1 MLCLLISPFQDRL
14 TRLPQITR
22 SRSLLASLAPASP
35 RTALPLSDE
44 PVWSAAPD
52 DLRTARPRLPV
63 GRFLVD
69 DLDTRE
75 TVEAAVDLA
84 VGAADRPVRAYAL
97 HVGGLNAQ
105 EDAAFVAEMR
115 DAELVYAD
123 GGSVVLLGRLAGS
136 RRLQRAPTTD
146 IGWDILHGISD
157 RLGRPARIALVGG
170 PPGLATRA
178 GQALVDGGAGVVV
191 FETDGYVDDW
201 RPVLERLAEVD
212 VDVCVVG
219 LGAPREMLWV
229 QTWFAQLPPALIL
242 TCGGWF
248 GFLAGDEKR
257 ARGLL
262 RLPGVEW
269 IARVVQSP
277 RRLGGR
283 YARGSWVTLRL
294 AGGLAVSRI
303 RA

>member
-1 MLCLLISPFQDRL
+1 VAPGSSLSSPEAAAW
-14 TRLPQITR
+14 
-22 SRSLLASLAPASP
+22 SASP
-35 RTALPLSDE
+35 E
-44 PVWSAAPD
+44 PAGT
-52 DLRTARPRLPV
+52 RQRLPV
-63 GRFLVD
+63 GPFLVD
-69 DLDTRE
+69 DLDARE
-75 TVEAAVDLA
+75 AVEAAVDLA
-84 VGAADRPVRAYAL
+84 LAATDRPVRAYAL
-97 HVGGLNAQ
+97 HVGGLNAH

-146 IGWDILHGISD
+146 IGWDVLHGLTE
-157 RLGRPARIALVGG
+157 RLGRPARIALIGG
-170 PPGLATRA
+170 PPGLAARA

-191 FETDGYVDDW
+191 FETDGYVPDW
-201 RPVLERLAEVD
+201 TPVLEELAGTD

-229 QTWFAQLPPALIL
+229 RTWLPQLPPALIL

-248 GFLAGDEKR
+248 GFLAGEEKR
-257 ARGLL
+257 ARGVL

-269 IARVVQSP
+269 IARVAQSP

-283 YARGSWVTLRL
+283 YARGAWVTFRL
-294 AGGLAVSRI
+294 AAGLAVSRI

>member
-1 MLCLLISPFQDRL
+1 LSKTIP
-14 TRLPQITR
+14 TP
-22 SRSLLASLAPASP
+22 SLLASLAPAAAASTP
-35 RTALPLSDE
+35 PTPEE
-44 PVWSAAPD
+44 PVRSTAPD
-52 DLRTARPRLPV
+52 DPGIGRARLSV
-63 GRFLVD
+63 GPFLGD
-69 DLDTRE
+69 DLDARQA
-75 TVEAAVDLA
+75 VEAAVDLA
-84 VGAADRPVRAYAL
+84 VAATDRPVRAYAL
-97 HVGGLNAQ
+97 HVGGLNAH
-105 EDAAFVAEMR
+105 EDEAFVAEMR

-146 IGWDILHGISD
+146 IGWDVLHGISD
-157 RLGRPARIALVGG
+157 RLGRPARIALIGG
-170 PPGLATRA
+170 PPGLAARA
-178 GQALVDGGAGVVV
+178 GQALVDAGAGVVV

-201 RPVLERLAEVD
+201 APVLERLADVD
-212 VDVCVVG
+212 VDVCIVG

-229 QTWFAQLPPALIL
+229 QTWLAQLPPALIL

-262 RLPGVEW
+262 RLPGLEW
-269 IARVVQSP
+269 IARVAQSP

-283 YARGSWVTLRL
+283 YVRGTWVTLRL
-294 AGGLAVSRI
+294 ATGLAVGRL